1 MSLAV
6 VKRHNEVKCNRK
18 TGILYGAFGEKDPY
32 ERPRH
37 FSLQQKFKVEMVEA
51 LKSWVIFV
59 RV

>member
-6 VKRHNEVKCNRK
+6 VKRHKEVKCNHK
-18 TGILYGAFGEKDPY
+18 TGILYGAFGEWPSSSFLIATKI
-32 ERPRH
+32 
-37 FSLQQKFKVEMVEA
+37 FKVEMVEV

>member
-37 FSLQQKFKVEMVEA
+37 FSLEQKFLKLKW
-51 LKSWVIFV
+51 LKS
-59 RV
+59 